1 MKKCLGCMEEME
13 ESLSVCPHCGY
24 VEGTPPKEIYHIVPG
39 TLLHGK
45 YTVGRVLGYGGFG
58 ITYIGWD
65 NELGRKVAIKEFLP
79 SEFSTRMPG
88 ETMITVYNGEATEQF
103 GAGLER
109 FIEEAQRLAKF
120 NSVGSVVDI
129 YDTFIENNTGYIV
142 MQCLEGDTV
151 KSLLAKNGVM
161 PYESAKLII
170 IEILKT
176 LSAVHKEGIIHRD
189 ISPDNIF
196 ITNDNKI
203 KLLDFGAARYA
214 SSYHSKSLSVILKPG
229 YAPEEQYRSRG
240 NQGPWSDVYA
250 TSATLYK
257 MITGIT
263 IEESMERTVKDNVKS
278 PAELGVNLPESANIA
293 IMNALNIHAELRTQS
308 ADDFIKELTSD
319 DVVRVIDKPKK
330 GDAGKIPLWLKI
342 TAASILSV
350 AVIFASLVLTGVLDI
365 SSIYL
370 GQVASL
376 EGRVPFVINKTVT
389 DAEKELNDKKMGI
402 YITGQDHDEIVA
414 KDIIKAQSPDG
425 GKKSELCVM
434 TDADGR
440 PMVEVVVS
448 GGPAPRV
455 VPNVV
460 GLTREVAEQTLTELG
475 FTIKVEEEYSDN
487 IPAGTIMLQNHA
499 NEERDYGSEITITVS
514 KGKMK
519 VDESKTHAIP
529 NLTGKSY
536 EEAARML
543 SAIGMYTQKR
553 EEFSTAPD
561 NQVIRQSVPANTT
574 QKEGTVVVLTV
585 SKNSITIPSVVYQT
599 ESAARANITKAG
611 GNVAVSQEYS
621 ETVAAGLVIRQDVVG
636 KTKYGVTVNIV
647 VSKGSASRPQTPT
660 PQTPTPQTPVPTPTP
675 RITPTPT
682 PRATPT
688 PPPVATPQTPSVATI
703 IVPNIV
709 GLNVGTDFATADRTI
724 CSRYPKFAD
733 LNNRTYA
740 TVSGSGKA
748 PGTVVRTSPSAGA
761 AVSPGTKV
769 TVYIA
774 E

>member
-88 ETMITVYNGEATEQF
+88 ETMVTVYNGEATEQF

-376 EGRVPFVINKTVT
+376 EGRVPFVINKTVDVAT
-389 DAEKELNDKKMGI
+389 KELNDKKMAI
-402 YITGQDHDEIVA
+402 RITGQDHDEIVA
-414 KDIIKAQSPDG
+414 KDIIKAQSPTG
-425 GKKSELCVM
+425 GKKSDICELN
-434 TDADGR
+434 GEGF
-440 PMVEVVVS
+440 PMVDVVVS

-460 GLTREVAEQTLTELG
+460 GFTKEAAEQTLTELG
-475 FTIKVEEEYSDN
+475 FAVKVEEEYSDTV
-487 IPAGTIMLQNHA
+487 PEGKIMQQTYA
-499 NEERDYGSEITITVS
+499 NEEKDYGSEITITVS

-536 EEAARML
+536 DEAARAL
-543 SAIGMYTQKR
+543 SAIGMYAQKR

-585 SKNSITIPSVVYQT
+585 SKNTINIPRVVYQT

-611 GNVAVSQEYS
+611 GNVYVSHEYS
-621 ETVAAGLVIRQDVVG
+621 ETVAAGLVIRQDIVG
-636 KTKYGVTVNIV
+636 NAKYGVTVNLV
-647 VSKGSASRPQTPT
+647 VSLGSASKPSTPTPVTPTPATPSPQTPT
-660 PQTPTPQTPVPTPTP
+660 P
-675 RITPTPT
+675 
-682 PRATPT
+682 ATPT
-688 PPPVATPQTPSVATI
+688 PAAPSMVRIPDIT
-703 IVPNIV
+703 
-709 GLNVGTDFATADRTI
+709 GTYVGTDYATADRTL
-724 CSRYPKFAD
+724 CARFSDFSK
-733 LNNRTYA
+733 LKNRGYETVPNSGESSGTIVRISPPAGA
-740 TVSGSGKA
+740 TVS
-748 PGTVVRTSPSAGA
+748 PGM
-761 AVSPGTKV
+761 KV